1 MSKVCD
7 ICENP
12 LNIQIEYNLKD
23 YEVVFKEICLH
34 CGVIINST
42 LDITK
47 QDIDFHVE
55 QILNKNIC
63 AICNKDVT
71 IDNISICKKGLVVF
85 VYIKCLHCKA
95 HYIIIKPCDI
105 KELEQFNTQL
115 SNSKIEYREVANVI
129 VKNII

>member
-7 ICENP
+7 ICDNP

-23 YEVVFKEICLH
+23 YKVVFKEICFH
-34 CGVIINST
+34 CGVSNNST

-47 QDIDFHVE
+47 QDIYLHIE
-55 QILNKNIC
+55 QILDKHIC
-63 AICNKDVT
+63 ALCDNDVV
-71 IDNISICKKGLVVF
+71 IDNINTCKKGLVVF
-85 VYIKCLHCKA
+85 VYIRCLHCKA
-95 HYIIIKPCDI
+95 HYIIVKPCDT

-115 SNSKIEYREVANVI
+115 TNSKIEYHEVANVI